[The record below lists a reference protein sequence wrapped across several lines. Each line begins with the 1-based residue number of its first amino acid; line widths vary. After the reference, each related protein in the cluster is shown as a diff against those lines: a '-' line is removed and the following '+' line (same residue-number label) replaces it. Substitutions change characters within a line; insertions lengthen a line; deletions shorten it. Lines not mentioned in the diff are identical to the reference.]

1 MNNIFTMHGHY
12 HIEACDLQGNILQ
25 TWDVDNTLTKI
36 NQDVRV
42 GLLLGS
48 YAGNLDD
55 LQIKYFAFGTG
66 TSPTA
71 ASDTQ
76 LETEIFRKQVTQL
89 TSTGTGVVKS
99 VVSLGAL
106 EANTTIR
113 EIGVFCGSAASDE
126 PNSGIML
133 SRAPVNIEKN
143 SNIVLNIIRTDTC
156 QI

>member
-25 TWDVDNTLTKI
+25 TWAVDNTLTKI

-42 GLLLGS
+42 KLLLGT
-48 YAGNLDD
+48 YVGNLDD
-55 LQIKYFAFGTG
+55 LQIRYFAFGTG

-76 LETEIFRKQVTQL
+76 LENEIFRKQITQL
-89 TSTGTGVVKS
+89 TSPSIGVVKS
-99 VVSLGAL
+99 VVSLGAS
-106 EANTTIR
+106 EVNTTIR
-113 EIGVFCGSAASDE
+113 EIGVFCGNAANDD

-133 SRAPVNIEKN
+133 SRATVNIEKN